1 LAYRSGEAWNEFAWS
16 NAEFDALLAEANS
29 IADADERR
37 KVAGKC
43 QALIRDEGVT
53 IQPYW
58 RNLYRSHIANLQCE
72 QHIAYHSHVY
82 KWGFKA

>member
-1 LAYRSGEAWNEFAWS
+1 MKTITFTNE
-16 NAEFDALLAEANS
+16 EFDALLAQANS

-43 QALIRDEGVT
+43 QAIIRDEGVT

-58 RNLYRSHIANLQCE
+58 RNLYRSHRPGLQCE
-72 QHIAYHSHVY
+72 QHIAYHPHVY
-82 KWGFKA
+82 KWGFIA